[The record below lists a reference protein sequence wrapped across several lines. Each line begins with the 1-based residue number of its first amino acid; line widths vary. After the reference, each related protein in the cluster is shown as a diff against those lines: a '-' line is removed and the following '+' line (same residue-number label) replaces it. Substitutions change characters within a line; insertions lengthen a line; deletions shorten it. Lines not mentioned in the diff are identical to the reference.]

1 MGLKNIK
8 GYWSYYENGKFIEYI
23 GNEKALKEWRRKKE
37 AKPEVAHVAH
47 NSGNNEWYTP
57 QSENKVKQYSA
68 LINSIVTPVLN
79 LALAH
84 QKDRVTEEVTNVTF
98 NFTEGWFRVRLNQL
112 RQHWRKC

>member
-1 MGLKNIK
+1 MVSSTVELTIDDIK
-8 GYWSYYENGKFIEYI
+8 
-23 GNEKALKEWRRKKE
+23 
-37 AKPEVAHVAH
+37 V
-47 NSGNNEWYTP
+47 
-57 QSENKVKQYSA
+57 
-68 LINSIVTPVLN
+68 VTPVLN